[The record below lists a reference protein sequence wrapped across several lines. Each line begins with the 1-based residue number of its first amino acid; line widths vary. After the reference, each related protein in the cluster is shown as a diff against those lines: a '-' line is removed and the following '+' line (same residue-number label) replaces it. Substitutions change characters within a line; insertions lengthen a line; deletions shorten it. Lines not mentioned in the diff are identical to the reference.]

1 MNSIGSSGV
10 LGNSFKLAGAEEADE
25 VAAAGGERLPDA
37 AGVQVFQVNCPPPP
51 QSWKYRV

>member
-37 AGVQVFQVNCPPPP
+37 AGVEVFQVNYPHPPPKF
-51 QSWKYRV
+51 KYRV